1 MFAKA
6 SLVFA
11 LFAASAQ
18 VAFAVPPSCL
28 LDAINTQ
35 PNSAD
40 LKSICGKN
48 AGAVKSAITSGC
60 GSNIDDA
67 MSAFKKVCPGVDP
80 TDGGNSTSTTSSL
93 GASGT
98 GSSGGTIVYTT
109 TFSDPACSC
118 TKTQVKT
125 TTGAGAG
132 ASGFPI
138 QSASNST
145 VPIAPAQPSAPNA
158 SSGGRSGSASATSS
172 GGVASSTGAAS
183 SLEISSFAGVA
194 VAALGFAL
202 AL

>member
-67 MSAFKKVCPGVDP
+67 MSAFKKVCSGVDP

-98 GSSGGTIVYTT
+98 GSSGGT
-109 TFSDPACSC
+109 
-118 TKTQVKT
+118 
-125 TTGAGAG
+125 
-132 ASGFPI
+132 
-138 QSASNST
+138 ST